1 MLVYW
6 TVYDQKM
13 GGGLPLPFKL
23 YNFLFLHVFAASSF
37 ELPTELPEISQEKK
51 PS

>member
-13 GGGLPLPFKL
+13 GGGVTFAVQI
-23 YNFLFLHVFAASSF
+23 NFLFLHVFAASSF